1 MSQTSGWKH
10 RIGSINT
17 NFGIWNTYLQQLP
30 ATVEE
35 SQDQYLQEQ
44 VETLSASLITITE
57 EKSKLETSYI
67 ADKKAIKVGTIYTL
81 PHLLSRT

>member
-1 MSQTSGWKH
+1 M
-10 RIGSINT
+10 
-17 NFGIWNTYLQQLP
+17 
-30 ATVEE
+30 EE